1 MVSSLLHRTGT
12 IRGQA
17 LTAVVVLALLSGCSA
32 APQLSEPSA
41 VLEEI
46 TYTEAMITLATRPG
60 VQQRILMIQPE
71 GKSKGILILFP
82 SGWIIRKATAAF
94 A

>member
-32 APQLSEPSA
+32 APPLSKPCEALSYHGFLGKENE
-41 VLEEI
+41 VVKTI
-46 TYTEAMITLATRPG
+46 TDWLS
-60 VQQRILMIQPE
+60 
-71 GKSKGILILFP
+71 GKPIFVTIGP
-82 SGWIIRKATAAF
+82 
-94 A
+94 